1 MLPMAQD
8 EVTVWD
14 PVVRIGHWLI
24 AIAFAVAFM
33 TEDDL
38 LGLHVW
44 AGYLLGLVLL
54 LRIYWGFVGP
64 KHARFSDFL
73 YGPTAAARYF
83 IDLICFRA
91 KRYVGH
97 SPAGAIMV
105 YALLVCLAATVV
117 SGMAVYGAQ
126 EKAGPLA
133 RVFASTAPAVS
144 VPSVVRPAFADE
156 DSKRNESRVES
167 PSGRRRGGALKEVHE
182 FLANLTL
189 WLVVAHIGGVIMVSV
204 INRENLVRAMITGR
218 KRADDN

>member
-1 MLPMAQD
+1 MNQN
-8 EVTVWD
+8 EVSVWD

-24 AIAFAVAFM
+24 AITFAVAFM

-54 LRIYWGFVGP
+54 LRICWGFFGP
-64 KHARFSDFL
+64 KHARFADFL
-73 YGPTAAARYF
+73 YGPAAAVRYF

-91 KRYVGH
+91 RRYVGH

-126 EKAGPLA
+126 EKAGPLG
-133 RVFASTAPAVS
+133 RFFASAAPTVS
-144 VPSVVRPAFADE
+144 MPSVVRPAFADE
-156 DSKRNESRVES
+156 DSERSESRAES
-167 PSGRRRGGALKEVHE
+167 PGGRRRGGALKEIHE

-189 WLVVAHIGGVIMVSV
+189 WLVIAHIGGVILVSV

-218 KRADDN
+218 KRADTE